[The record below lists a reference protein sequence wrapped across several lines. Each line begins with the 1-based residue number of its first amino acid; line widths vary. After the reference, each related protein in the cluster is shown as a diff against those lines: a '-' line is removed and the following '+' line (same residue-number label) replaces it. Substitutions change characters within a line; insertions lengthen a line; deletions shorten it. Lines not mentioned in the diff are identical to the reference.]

1 MSTTFRTVN
10 KAANASSYNAFTMR
24 ADALAYQESGGR
36 PWGLA
41 ATLGLSLAIWYAL
54 ELLQAAMGFGMDR
67 VLAALRL
74 VSPAQNTQ
82 ALNFAVITC
91 ISTVLCGALV
101 IAAAALRDRLD
112 PRAYLG
118 IVRAPAKEWLRW
130 LGAMALIV
138 AMTDLVIYLVKGE
151 LLPAQWVEIYRSVQS
166 PLLFWIALVV
176 ATPIFEEL
184 LFRGFVFA
192 GILASPLGRV
202 GAVLITALAWTW
214 IHYEFDPLEFA
225 IIFIVGVTLGI
236 ARLRTGSLLV
246 TMAMHMLYNLISTG
260 EIIWLAAIADAQS

>member
-1 MSTTFRTVN
+1 MH
-10 KAANASSYNAFTMR
+10 AAALPPAASA
-24 ADALAYQESGGR
+24 GR

-41 ATLGLSLAIWYAL
+41 ATLGLSLAIWYTL
-54 ELLQAAMGFGMDR
+54 ELLQAAMGFGMDQ

-74 VSPAQNTQ
+74 VSAEENTQ

-91 ISTVLCGALV
+91 ITTILCGALV
-101 IAAAALRDRLD
+101 IAAAGLRDGIE

-118 IVRAPAKEWLRW
+118 IVRVPGREWLRW
-130 LGAMALIV
+130 LAAAALIV
-138 AMTDLVIYLVKGE
+138 AMTDVVLYLVKGE
-151 LLPAQWVEIYRSVQS
+151 LLPAQWIEIYRSVQS

-192 GILASPLGRV
+192 GIQASPLGRV

-225 IIFIVGVTLGI
+225 IIFIIGVMLGI

-246 TMAMHMLYNLISTG
+246 AIGMHMLYSLFSAG
-260 EIIWLAAIADAQS
+260 EIAWLAAMAG